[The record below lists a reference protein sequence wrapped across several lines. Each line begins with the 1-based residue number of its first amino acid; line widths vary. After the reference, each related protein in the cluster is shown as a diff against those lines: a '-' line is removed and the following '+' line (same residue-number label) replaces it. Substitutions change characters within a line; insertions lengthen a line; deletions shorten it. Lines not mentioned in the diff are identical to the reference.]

1 MKYSRHC
8 AVTHCTTGKWN

>member
-8 AVTHCTTGKWN
+8 AVTHCTTGE